1 MKEFFLLKKV
11 NNKILLLY
19 VLIFFISGN
28 LSAHSS
34 VGLFPSDSGHLDG
47 EITFISTASAVHN
60 NPQLYNLLYDLQPTF
75 TLSTEG
81 ISRFGFESPTVLEIN
96 GKDYPIINEDDNFYS
111 LIQDIKMITIT
122 IKSDQDY
129 IQFNLNDLNIFPS
142 LEYIQLLFTYDIC
155 GDTNDGCL
163 RAKAERIVTA
173 GDSPIT
179 VLYQLSIP
187 N

>member
-11 NNKILLLY
+11 NNKILLSY

-28 LSAHSS
+28 LSGHSL
-34 VGLFPSDSGHLDG
+34 VGLFPSDSGRLEG

-60 NPQLYNLLYDLQPTF
+60 NPQLCNLIYNLQPTL

-81 ISRFGFESPTVLEIN
+81 ISRFGLESPTVLEIN
-96 GKDYPIINEDDNFYS
+96 GKDYSIIKEDDNYYR

-129 IQFNLNDLNIFPS
+129 IQFNLEDLNIFPS
-142 LEYIQLLFTYDIC
+142 LEYVQLLFTYDIC
-155 GDTNDGCL
+155 GNATDSCL
-163 RAKAERIVTA
+163 RTKAERTVTA
-173 GDSPIT
+173 GESPII